1 MSHSPTPD
9 RYLHVGH
16 VQPDPRWGLPRHA
29 HPHHELIAVIQG
41 RMRVAWAGGEHE
53 AVAGDLL
60 LYPAGVA
67 HQETSDPA
75 RPAETVYIALSSP
88 SLNGKDVV
96 RVEDRRGR
104 IRQALRWL
112 LEDRLLRDAGQPAV
126 RRALLQVILDEFS
139 RLRAGTESELVA
151 RTHDW
156 VREHVA
162 ERLTLQMLAE
172 QSGLSRFHFLRTYRQ
187 SAGQTPMRDVRRIR
201 LAYARDLVLGSG
213 LALKEIARLSGLG
226 SAQAMSR
233 AFRREFGA
241 PPGTL
246 RRRVKR
252 RTPRAA

>member
-1 MSHSPTPD
+1 MRPPHTPD
-9 RYLHVGH
+9 RFLHVGH
-16 VQPDPRWGLPRHA
+16 VQPNPRWELPRHA

-41 RMRVAWAGGEHE
+41 RMRVTWARGEHD

-75 RPAETVYIALSSP
+75 QPAETVFIALSSP
-88 SLNGKDVV
+88 TLEGKDVV

-112 LEDRLLRDAGQPAV
+112 LEDRLLRDAGQPAA
-126 RRALLQVILDEFS
+126 RRALLLVILDEFA
-139 RLRAGTESELVA
+139 RLRSGTESGLVT
-151 RTHDW
+151 RTHQW
-156 VREHVA
+156 VRQHVA
-162 ERLTLQMLAE
+162 ERLTLQMLA
-172 QSGLSRFHFLRTYRQ
+172 QQAGLSRFHFLRTYRL
-187 SAGQTPMRDVRRIR
+187 SAGRTPMRDVRRLR

-233 AFRREFGA
+233 AFRHEFGS

-246 RRRVKR
+246 RRHVKR
-252 RTPRAA
+252 R